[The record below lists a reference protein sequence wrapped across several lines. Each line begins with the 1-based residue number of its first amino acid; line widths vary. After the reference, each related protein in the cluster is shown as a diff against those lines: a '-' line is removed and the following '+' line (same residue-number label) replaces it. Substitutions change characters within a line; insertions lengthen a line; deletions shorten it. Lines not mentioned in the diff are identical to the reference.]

1 MNPIKRPHFH
11 PKKHGERYLAEA
23 NPLKVVL
30 GLAIPSFFAQLVNV
44 FCPVFVRTCV
54 GQSPVTGAAALAG
67 DKFCNTLA
75 QIITSRA
82 TCEKE
87 FPIYAEHNAPR
98 LCKPR
103 GVSLN
108 DVFPD

>member
-1 MNPIKRPHFH
+1 MNLIKRPHFH

-23 NPLKVVL
+23 DPLKVVL

-44 FCPVFVRTCV
+44 LYSVLDRAYIGHIPE
-54 GQSPVTGAAALAG
+54 TGAAALAG